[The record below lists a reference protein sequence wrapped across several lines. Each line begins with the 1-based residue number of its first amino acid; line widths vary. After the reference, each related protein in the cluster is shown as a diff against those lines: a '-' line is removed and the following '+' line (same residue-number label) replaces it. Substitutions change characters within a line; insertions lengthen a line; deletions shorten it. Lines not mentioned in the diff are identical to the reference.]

1 LDQLLASGRAVDLIL
16 ALMAVEAI
24 ALLVLWRRRGRG
36 VPPAQLIA
44 NLAAGAS
51 LLLALRAALTGAHW
65 AWLGVWLTTALIA
78 HLADLGLRWRRVES
92 QGPRRAENERE

>member
-1 LDQLLASGRAVDLIL
+1 MDQLLASGRAVDLIL
-16 ALMAVEAI
+16 ALMAAEAI

-44 NLAAGAS
+44 NLAAGGS

-78 HLADLGLRWRRVES
+78 HLTDLALRWRTED
-92 QGPRRAENERE
+92 

>member
-24 ALLVLWRRRGRG
+24 ALLALWRRRRRG

-44 NLAAGAS
+44 NLAAGGS

-65 AWLGVWLTTALIA
+65 VWLGLWFTTALIA
-78 HLADLGLRWRRVES
+78 HLADLGLRWRTEDRN
-92 QGPRRAENERE
+92 GPQRNANERE